1 MIENK
6 PCPCGSATSFAECCA
21 LIIKEHSLAKTAE
34 QLMRSRYTAFTL
46 EDNNYLLKTWAKE
59 SRPENLNIAETPV
72 RWLDLTVENSE
83 EGKEQ
88 DSKGTVTF
96 TARFISSG
104 HLCHL
109 HENSRF
115 IREDDRWFYLD
126 GTSESSTKKISRNG
140 KCPCGSEK
148 KYKRCCLMAS

>member
-1 MIENK
+1 MMKNK
-6 PCPCGSATSFAECCA
+6 PCPCGSTTSFAECCA
-21 LIIKEHSLAKTAE
+21 LIIKDHSLAKTAE

-59 SRPENLNIAETPV
+59 NRPETLNIEEAPV
-72 RWLDLTVENSE
+72 QWLDLKVENYE

-109 HENSRF
+109 HEESRF
-115 IREDDRWFYLD
+115 VREDNKWFYLD
-126 GTSESSTKKISRNG
+126 GTPESSTKKISRNE
-140 KCPCGSEK
+140 KCPCGSGK
-148 KYKRCCLMAS
+148 KYKRCCL